1 MTTPAAPEWIDA
13 GERSAT
19 ELHALYTGLA
29 ASTPPDAPPRV
40 LWVRSREAHV
50 SVGGSQDPEADLDLD
65 HCAARGIPVVRRPLG
80 GGSVWVDAD
89 QDCFF
94 VIRPSRVLTRGPRHL
109 FAQGLAMAVDVL
121 RELGLQGVEPRGQD
135 VWVQGRKIMGTGA
148 ATLNEGSVFGASF
161 LGRFP
166 VEDFLACVRAPS
178 EGYREW
184 LRPVL
189 EAGMTD
195 CAGELGRAPDS
206 AALRDSLRRVTER
219 RFEAPPVEVTPD
231 AATLEA
237 WLAAGYEELD
247 DLADGDARPSVPEGI
262 RVNRDNHV
270 FETRVACGRLRLHV
284 EGQHIA
290 RVWCEDPAVDRV
302 LGERVAG
309 ELPERLHLRSRL
321 AGCLDP
327 AVADAV
333 SARIDALYRGIA

>member
-29 ASTPPDAPPRV
+29 ASTAPDAPPRV

-50 SVGGSQDPEADLDLD
+50 SVGGSQDPDADLDLE

-94 VIRPSRVLTRGPRHL
+94 VIRSGRALKRGHRHL

-121 RELGLQGVEPRGQD
+121 RELGLQGVETRGQD

-148 ATLNEGSVFGASF
+148 ATLNEGCVFGASF

-166 VEDFLACVRAPS
+166 VEEFLACVRAPS
-178 EGYREW
+178 EGYRDW

-195 CAGELGRAPDS
+195 CAGELGDPPDS
-206 AALRDSLRRVTER
+206 TAVRDTLRRVAER
-219 RFEAPPVEVTPD
+219 RFEAPLQDRSPD
-231 AATLEA
+231 AATLET
-237 WLAAGYEELD
+237 WLAAGYEELE

-262 RVNRDNHV
+262 RVNLDNHV
-270 FETRVACGRLRLHV
+270 FETQVDRARLRLHV
-284 EGQHIA
+284 EGQRIA

-302 LGERVAG
+302 LGDRLAG
-309 ELPERLHLRSRL
+309 ESPERLHLRSRL
-321 AGCLDP
+321 AGHLEP
-327 AVADAV
+327 ALADAL